1 MARLIF
7 DLRDVPDDEAD
18 DVRALL
24 DSAHI
29 AFYETRPAVLGL
41 FAGGLWVADDSR
53 VQAAKT
59 RIAEYQQARQLR
71 ARADYEAA
79 RRDGSAETSW
89 QTIRRQPVKVLVLLL
104 AAMLIAAITVL
115 PFILFGNFAG
125 VG

>member
-24 DSAHI
+24 ESADI
-29 AFYETRPAVLGL
+29 AFYETRPTVLGL
-41 FAGGLWVADDSR
+41 FAGGLWVADDSLAP
-53 VQAAKT
+53 AAKS
-59 RIAEYQQARQLR
+59 RIAQYQQARQLR

-79 RRDGSAETSW
+79 LRDGSAETSW
-89 QTIRRQPVKVLVLLL
+89 KAIRRHPAKALVLLL
-104 AAMLIAAITVL
+104 AALLIAAITVL

>member
-24 DSAHI
+24 ESADI
-29 AFYETRPAVLGL
+29 AFYETRPSVLGL
-41 FAGGLWVADDSR
+41 FAGGLWVADDSL
-53 VQAAKT
+53 VPAAKSL
-59 RIAEYQQARQLR
+59 IAKYQQARQLR

-79 RRDGSAETSW
+79 LRDGSAETSW
-89 QTIRRQPVKVLVLLL
+89 TAIRRHPAKALVLLL

>member
-24 DSAHI
+24 ESADI
-29 AFYETRPAVLGL
+29 AFYETRPAALGL
-41 FAGGLWVADDSR
+41 FAGGLWVADDGL
-53 VQAAKT
+53 VQAAKS

-71 ARADYEAA
+71 VRAEYQAA
-79 RRDGSAETSW
+79 LRDGSAESSW
-89 QTIRRQPVKVLVLLL
+89 QSIRRQPVKALGLLL
-104 AAMLIAAITVL
+104 AALLIAAITVL